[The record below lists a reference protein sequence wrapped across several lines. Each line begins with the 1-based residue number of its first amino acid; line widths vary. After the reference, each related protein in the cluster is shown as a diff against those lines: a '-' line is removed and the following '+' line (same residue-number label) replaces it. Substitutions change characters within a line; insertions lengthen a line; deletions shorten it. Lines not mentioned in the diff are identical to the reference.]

1 VFCVG
6 RGEQCDTVQDVATI
20 RLLSPGHAGVI
31 SFADG
36 SGHRSTAHA
45 AWESGE
51 ALHLAAA
58 GFEGTFR
65 DILMLSPVQRGGMA
79 SGNCMAPMAGKILA
93 VKVEPGETVKKGQPL
108 CIIEA
113 MKMEMEVPSPIDG
126 VVQEVLVQP
135 GLQVKPRTLMVRIE
149 PQGEAAA

>member
-1 VFCVG
+1 
-6 RGEQCDTVQDVATI
+6 
-20 RLLSPGHAGVI
+20 
-31 SFADG
+31 
-36 SGHRSTAHA
+36 
-45 AWESGE
+45 
-51 ALHLAAA
+51 
-58 GFEGTFR
+58 
-65 DILMLSPVQRGGMA
+65 
-79 SGNCMAPMAGKILA
+79 
-93 VKVEPGETVKKGQPL
+93 VKKGQPL